1 MIKKSSKTLR
11 QEGVTGEDTADE
23 NYEEI
28 NPKKA
33 VDLKREDIS
42 EVYINNEYDTS
53 TMASL
58 DNTDD
63 DDDDNDEDEEEA
75 EDEEESDDEEDHDE
89 DEDEEEEEEKMVFSS
104 SAGER
109 MLISISGDRWVNCTP
124 AGVKTA
130 IGCTV

>member
-11 QEGVTGEDTADE
+11 QEGLAGEDTADE

-63 DDDDNDEDEEEA
+63 DDDDDENEEEA
-75 EDEEESDDEEDHDE
+75 EDEEESEDEEDDDEE
-89 DEDEEEEEEKMVFSS
+89 EEEEEEKMVFSS

-109 MLISISGDRWVNCTP
+109 MLISISGDRWVNCTA